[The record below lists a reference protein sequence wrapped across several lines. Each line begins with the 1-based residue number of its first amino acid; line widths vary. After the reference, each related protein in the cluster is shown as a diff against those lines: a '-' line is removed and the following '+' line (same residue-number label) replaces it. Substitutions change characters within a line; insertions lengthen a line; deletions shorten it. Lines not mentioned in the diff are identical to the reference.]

1 MEQQQV
7 NFGNCKVVEQEL
19 RIRFGDFS
27 PKCEKKAQE
36 FDIYHLVFIE

>member
-7 NFGNCKVVEQEL
+7 NFGNWKVEEQEL
-19 RIRFGDFS
+19 RIRFGDLS

-36 FDIYHLVFIE
+36 FNI